1 VVLLP
6 PELQGSGCLE
16 TLKGRN
22 TMTPSAT
29 HSNAAATPAAGS
41 PAAAASADLAE
52 SFAHFCLATG
62 IEALTPM
69 MNADG
74 EAIAGER
81 CGPTRDT
88 PGYRWGPTRS
98 KVALHGGPVDVRRP
112 RVCST
117 ATREEMA
124 LPTWEAVRSHDR
136 LSQCTLNPMRL
147 DVATRKSSRAV
158 RMPGTGR
165 PAANGSGLAKSAVS
179 RRVTALGEA
188 RRAEWMG
195 RDLSGRDLV
204 AIQIEGLHL
213 REDRLMIGAVGID
226 TDGRTHPLGVIEGA
240 TETAA
245 TVQALI
251 DTLIERG
258 LDPAGTGLF
267 IVEGAKALGTVLR
280 RTVGAAVPI
289 PRCQIHTARTII
301 DRRPARDH
309 TRVRPAFREAWA
321 MEDADAAAA
330 TLRTRARRVE
340 EGAPDA
346 ARSILEGRD
355 AILTLTRLG
364 LPPERRQSLARAN
377 IIESMH
383 SVIRQT
389 CRNVKRW
396 QDARMALRWT
406 AAGMPEAPKGF
417 RRLKACRPLP
427 ILRETLVRHRR
438 MSQLE
443 QERKAA

>member
-1 VVLLP
+1 ML
-6 PELQGSGCLE
+6 
-16 TLKGRN
+16 
-22 TMTPSAT
+22 
-29 HSNAAATPAAGS
+29 
-41 PAAAASADLAE
+41 
-52 SFAHFCLATG
+52 
-62 IEALTPM
+62 
-69 MNADG
+69 
-74 EAIAGER
+74 
-81 CGPTRDT
+81 
-88 PGYRWGPTRS
+88 
-98 KVALHGGPVDVRRP
+98 
-112 RVCST
+112 
-117 ATREEMA
+117 
-124 LPTWEAVRSHDR
+124 
-136 LSQCTLNPMRL
+136 L
-147 DVATRKSSRAV
+147 DVANRKSSRAV

-179 RRVTALGEA
+179 RRVKALGEA

-204 AIQIEGLHL
+204 AIRIEGLHL
-213 REDRLMIGAVGID
+213 REALLMIGAVGID

-245 TVQALI
+245 TVPALI

-280 RTVGAAVPI
+280 RTVGADVPI
-289 PRCQIHTARTII
+289 PRCPIHKARTII

-309 TRVRPAFREAWA
+309 KRVRQALRDAGA

-330 TLRTRARRVE
+330 TLRTL
-340 EGAPDA
+340 

-364 LPPERRQSLARAN
+364 LPPERRQSLASAN
-377 IIESMH
+377 IIESMP

-396 QDARMALRWT
+396 PDARRALRWT
-406 AAGMPEAPKGF
+406 AAGMLEAQKGF
-417 RRLKACRPLP
+417 RRLKACRQLP

-443 QERKAA
+443 QERKVA